1 MACKEGQFDVVVRI
15 ANNQFEAFSI
25 NSIAQ
30 HVNGMTP
37 INGKCTVFGYSR
49 VSLQELDLE
58 LLVLLINKPEK
69 DNVTLLVSMLIEPI
83 NMYQTSS

>member
-1 MACKEGQFDVVVRI
+1 MACKEGQVDVVVRI

-37 INGKCTVFGYSR
+37 ISGKCTVFRYSR
-49 VSLQELDLE
+49 VCLRELE

>member
-1 MACKEGQFDVVVRI
+1 MACKEGHFDVV

-37 INGKCTVFGYSR
+37 ISGKCTVFGYSR
-49 VSLQELDLE
+49 VSLQELE

>member
-1 MACKEGQFDVVVRI
+1 MACKEEQFDVV
-15 ANNQFEAFSI
+15 ANYQFEAFSI
-25 NSIAQ
+25 KLNAR

-37 INGKCTVFGYSR
+37 ISGKCTVIKYSR